1 MTKKSRLND
10 QAKLKVVCDE
20 LCDNIEEL
28 FDHFDLEYKDL
39 LYVLSVFES

>member
-28 FDHFDLEYKDL
+28 FDHFYLEYKDHGK
-39 LYVLSVFES
+39 